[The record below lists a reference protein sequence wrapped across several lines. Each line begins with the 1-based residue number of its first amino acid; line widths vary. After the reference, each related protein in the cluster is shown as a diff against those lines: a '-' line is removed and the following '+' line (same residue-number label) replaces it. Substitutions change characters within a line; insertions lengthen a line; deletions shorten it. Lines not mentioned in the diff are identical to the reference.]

1 MGVIPTKETK
11 KLPISNP
18 LNIPNFNHDT
28 QSRGSMR
35 DELLQD
41 LNIRVANIVNY
52 NANEETLL
60 EHINQ
65 GSLELFTVF
74 CSTAFGYFSFLQS
87 FSRIFSEPPF
97 SVSQT

>member
-1 MGVIPTKETK
+1 MYKFYTEDCLSVGVPPSRSWGTDRIPM
-11 KLPISNP
+11 NP
-18 LNIPNFNHDT
+18 DNIPNFNGDA

-52 NANEETLL
+52 NENEDTLL

-65 GSLELFTVF
+65 GSSDLITEF
-74 CSTAFGYFSFLQS
+74 
-87 FSRIFSEPPF
+87 
-97 SVSQT
+97 

>member
-1 MGVIPTKETK
+1 MGVIPTRGIT

-18 LNIPNFNHDT
+18 VNIPNFNEDAP
-28 QSRGSMR
+28 SRGSMR

-52 NANEETLL
+52 NENENTLL

-65 GSLELFTVF
+65 GSSELFLNF
-74 CSTAFGYFSFLQS
+74 IIKLYEAHN
-87 FSRIFSEPPF
+87 
-97 SVSQT
+97 